1 MKAVIIEKFGDVEGS
16 LLKEGI
22 PIPKPDRDQVL
33 IKVRAAG
40 VNRPDILQRKG
51 LYKVPTN
58 ASPIMGLE
66 VSGEIVEIGDD
77 VSTRELGDK
86 VTALVPGGG
95 YAEYV
100 VTNHEHCLSIPKGYS
115 FEQAAGLCECLF
127 TVWANMI
134 SIGKLRGNEF
144 FFLHGGS
151 SGIGMFA
158 IQLAN
163 SLGARV
169 ITTVKNEKKAKFCT
183 DLGAEKVI
191 NYQKEDF
198 HTSVLKYTKKYGVD
212 LILDMVG
219 GDYFEKNIDL
229 LTAEG
234 RLVMIA
240 FLRGNKVTLDL
251 SQIMLKRILLTGSTL
266 RPRSDIFKSK
276 IASKLKENVWPLL
289 ENKKI
294 KLYLDNTYELK
305 SFREAHKR
313 MEKSNHIG
321 KIILSLD

>member
-1 MKAVIIEKFGDVEGS
+1 MKAVIIEKFGDLEGS
-16 LLKEGI
+16 IIKEEV
-22 PIPKPDRDQVL
+22 PIPKPNRDQVL

-51 LYKVPTN
+51 LYKVPLN

-66 VSGEIVEIGDD
+66 VAGEIVEMGDD
-77 VSTRELGDK
+77 VSTRVLGDR

-100 VTNHEHCLSIPKGYS
+100 VTNHEHCLPIPQGYT
-115 FEQAAGLCECLF
+115 FEEAAGLCECLF
-127 TVWANMI
+127 TVWANII
-134 SIGKLRGNEF
+134 SIGKLRGNEI

-163 SLGARV
+163 SIGARV
-169 ITTVKNEKKAKFCT
+169 ITTVKNERKANFCT

-191 NYQKEDF
+191 IYQKEDF
-198 HTSVLKYTKKYGVD
+198 HSAVLKYTKKYGVD

-229 LTAEG
+229 LTEEG

-266 RPRSDIFKSK
+266 RPRSDIFKSE
-276 IASKLKENVWPLL
+276 IALELKNQVWPLL
-289 ENKKI
+289 ENRKI
-294 KLYLDNTYELK
+294 KLYLDNIYEFK
-305 SFREAHKR
+305 NFREAHKR
-313 MEKSNHIG
+313 MEESNHIG

>member
-1 MKAVIIEKFGDVEGS
+1 MKAVIIEKFGDLEGS
-16 LLKEGI
+16 IIKEEI
-22 PIPKPDRDQVL
+22 PIPKPNRSQVL

-51 LYKVPTN
+51 LYKVPLN

-66 VSGEIVEIGDD
+66 VAGEVVEIGDD
-77 VSTRELGDK
+77 VSTRELGDT

-100 VTNHEHCLSIPKGYS
+100 VTNHEHCLPIPKGYS
-115 FEQAAGLCECLF
+115 FEEAAGLCECMF
-127 TVWANMI
+127 TVWANII
-134 SIGKLRGNEF
+134 SIGKLKGNET

-169 ITTVKNEKKAKFCT
+169 ITTVKNEKKANFCT

-191 NYQKEDF
+191 NYQEEDF
-198 HTSVLKYTKKYGVD
+198 HAAVLNYTKKHGVD

-229 LTAEG
+229 LTEEG

-266 RPRSDIFKSK
+266 RPRSDIFKSE
-276 IASKLKENVWPLL
+276 IASNLKEKVWPLL
-289 ENKKI
+289 ENRKI
-294 KLYLDNTYELK
+294 KVYLDNIYEFN

-313 MEKSNHIG
+313 MEESNHIG